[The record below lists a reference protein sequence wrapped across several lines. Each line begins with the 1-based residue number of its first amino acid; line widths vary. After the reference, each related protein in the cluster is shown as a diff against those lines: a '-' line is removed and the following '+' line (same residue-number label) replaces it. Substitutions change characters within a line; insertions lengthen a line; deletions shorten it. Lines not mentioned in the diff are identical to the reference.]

1 MAQRKIIKLAGVK
14 EKEPHFIIRA
24 KDKADKKIGNSL
36 PMSVKGI
43 RFAKEEY
50 EGKASYKLKLQGSI
64 TTSGGEQVEV
74 LVDMGGSSL
83 AKGFANSL
91 LTATSSLEE
100 LTFYVYTTK
109 DGNFG
114 GGIIDRTLPNNGL
127 KGKENSQNLQW
138 GIAGEDRDKLIEK
151 TTKKNGEVI
160 IDDSEF
166 LDEIAKHIE
175 TTYGQTHPF
184 QTTQSTQLDAS
195 LFDDDLTATSQE
207 AEDLFGSPTTNT
219 TPTATTTT
227 TTETHINATPF

>member
-1 MAQRKIIKLAGVK
+1 MSQRKIVKLAGVK
-14 EKEPHFIIRA
+14 EKTPHFIIRS
-24 KDKADKKIGNSL
+24 KEKGDKKIGNSL

-50 EGKASYKLKLQGSI
+50 EGKASYKLKLQGQV
-64 TTSGGEQVEV
+64 TTSTGSVIDV

-91 LTATSSLEE
+91 LSATSSLEE

-166 LDEIAKHIE
+166 LDELAKHLD
-175 TTYGQTHPF
+175 TMYSQSHPF
-184 QTTQSTQLDAS
+184 QTSQSTQLDAS

-207 AEDLFGSPTTNT
+207 AEDLFG
-219 TPTATTTT
+219 TPTKNATETAPA